1 MREALKTLM
10 KDEIAEERN
19 KGRAEERVSLAREML
34 LDGKSDAEILKYL
47 KLSEKE
53 LNYLKK
59 EVAS

>member
-47 KLSEKE
+47 KLSGKE